1 MDEIGLQDLIY
12 QVKRELLAPNAEQR
26 ASDPDPLFIIEQV
39 ELEIT
44 VKAVKEGNGNIKLS
58 VLSFAELNVGGDL
71 ARERGHVVRVTLSP
85 LLTKEQILEDLLN
98 NPQSRERVQQKQR
111 QAMIKGDAI
120 LAGPPE

>member
-1 MDEIGLQDLIY
+1 MDEIGLQDLIH
-12 QVKRELLAPNAEQR
+12 QVKRELLTPGAEQR
-26 ASDPDPLFIIEQV
+26 ASDPDPLFIIDQV

-98 NPQSRERVQQKQR
+98 NP
-111 QAMIKGDAI
+111 
-120 LAGPPE
+120 

>member
-26 ASDPDPLFIIEQV
+26 ASDPDPLFFIDQV

-58 VLSFAELNVGGDL
+58 ALSFAELNIGGGL
-71 ARERGHVVRVTLSP
+71 NKERGHVVRVTLSP
-85 LLTKEQILEDLLN
+85 LLSKEKILEYLLN
-98 NPQSRERVQQKQR
+98 DPIALKRIQDKLRP
-111 QAMIKGDAI
+111 AMLKGEVP
-120 LAGPPE
+120 LAGTPE

>member
-12 QVKRELLAPNAEQR
+12 QVKRELLAPDAEQR
-26 ASDPDPLFIIEQV
+26 ASDPDPLFFIDQV

-71 ARERGHVVRVTLSP
+71 LKERGHVVRVTLSP
-85 LLTKEQILEDLLN
+85 LLAKEQVLADLLN
-98 NPQSRERVQQKQR
+98 DPQRMERIRPKQR
-111 QAMIKGDAI
+111 QAMLKGEVP
-120 LAGPPE
+120 LTGTPE